1 MIKTAFKRAALAA
14 ALKFAAVPAQPEPLK
29 NLGWSRLWSRSRKNA
44 QQSFKIGDYYIL
56 LPPEHKLPEYQA
68 KGRLYDRFLP
78 TLCLALPQDGET
90 IIDLGANVGD
100 TAIAIVQRCDNPI

>member
-14 ALKFAAVPAQPEPLK
+14 GFEVRRVPAQLEPLK
-29 NLGWSRLWSRSRKNA
+29 NLGWSRLWSRNL
-44 QQSFKIGDYYIL
+44 KIGDYYIL